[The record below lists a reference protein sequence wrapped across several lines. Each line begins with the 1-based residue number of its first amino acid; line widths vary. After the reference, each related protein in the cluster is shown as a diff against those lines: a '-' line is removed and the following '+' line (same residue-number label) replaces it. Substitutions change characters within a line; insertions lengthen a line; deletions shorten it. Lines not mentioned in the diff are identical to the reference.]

1 MTRKASRTNAA
12 TVAAFALTTCFMALP
27 SPCHAEGPSAGQEA
41 QAEDLFQ
48 RAKAAMARKDYKEAC
63 PMLAESYRLAGG
75 GGTLQN
81 LAICYEEQG
90 KVAFAYNRFNEL
102 RAMSQKAN
110 RPDRVKLAD
119 EHIAKL
125 KDRISRLRIRVA
137 PANKV
142 TGMKISVDGDDYGEA
157 SWDLGI
163 VVNTGTH
170 VVVVSAP
177 GKKNL
182 ELKKKVDDEG
192 ALETL
197 EVPKLAD
204 APVAAAVVPP
214 TNGATLEELDRVAS
228 QRALRTTGFVI
239 GGVGLATVAAG
250 GVFGI
255 LAITTNNAAKGVCQD
270 NTSGTLTNPG
280 PYDSAPNRDLPIAAG
295 GGCYGPRPG
304 ERPSAELNRANNLR
318 DDARTFANVANV
330 LIPVGLVTAAI
341 GTYLIVRSA
350 DSNEPEPD
358 GKKGNERALAP
369 RAVPPFAVRAT
380 LVPSLGGLS
389 LQGEFQ

>member
-1 MTRKASRTNAA
+1 MMIRKPPRTNAPS
-12 TVAAFALTTCFMALP
+12 VAAVALTMCFMALP
-27 SPCHAEGPSAGQEA
+27 SLCYAEGPSAGQEA

-48 RAKAAMARKDYKEAC
+48 RAKAAMARKEYKEAC

-102 RAMSQKAN
+102 RALSQKAN
-110 RPDRVKLAD
+110 RPERVKLAD

-125 KDRISRLRIRVA
+125 KDRISRLRVRVA

-142 TGMKISVDGDDYGEA
+142 TGMKVAVDGDDYGEA
-157 SWDLGI
+157 SWELGI

-170 VVVVSAP
+170 VVQVSAP
-177 GKKNL
+177 GKKTI

-192 ALETL
+192 SLETV
-197 EVPKLAD
+197 EVPTLAD
-204 APVAAAVVPP
+204 APVTAAPKVAPS
-214 TNGATLEELDRVAS
+214 NGATLEELDRLAS

-239 GGVGLATVAAG
+239 GGIGLATAGAG

-270 NTSGTLTNPG
+270 NTSGTVLTNRG
-280 PYDSAPNRDLPIAAG
+280 PYDSA
-295 GGCYGPRPG
+295 
-304 ERPSAELNRANNLR
+304 AEIGRAH
-318 DDARTFANVANV
+318 V
-330 LIPVGLVTAAI
+330 
-341 GTYLIVRSA
+341 
-350 DSNEPEPD
+350 
-358 GKKGNERALAP
+358 
-369 RAVPPFAVRAT
+369 
-380 LVPSLGGLS
+380 
-389 LQGEFQ
+389 